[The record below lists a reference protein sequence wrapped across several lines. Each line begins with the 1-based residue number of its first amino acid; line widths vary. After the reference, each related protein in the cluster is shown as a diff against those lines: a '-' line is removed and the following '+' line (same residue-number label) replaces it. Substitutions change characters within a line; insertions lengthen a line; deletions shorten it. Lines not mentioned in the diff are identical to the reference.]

1 MSGKPPDLTLIPLGK
16 RSRAALPTRTV
27 RQKQSP
33 PTTPPPSMRT
43 LPRPQVSETPEQ
55 KCDRL
60 ERSIDFLRSHNAR
73 LAAALSTE
81 KAKREEAERR
91 VLEVQL
97 HAQKSSSSGKAGWRA
112 YFELKRTL

>member
-27 RQKQSP
+27 RQRQSP
-33 PTTPPPSMRT
+33 PTPLPLRTPPQ
-43 LPRPQVSETPEQ
+43 PQVSETLEQ

-60 ERSIDFLRSHNAR
+60 ERTIDFLRSHNAR